1 MYALGFPP
9 VLGMD
14 LDKPVLFFSSSSE
27 CYKNIYLEF

>member
-9 VLGMD
+9 VLGMNQ
-14 LDKPVLFFSSSSE
+14 DKQALFFFSRSE